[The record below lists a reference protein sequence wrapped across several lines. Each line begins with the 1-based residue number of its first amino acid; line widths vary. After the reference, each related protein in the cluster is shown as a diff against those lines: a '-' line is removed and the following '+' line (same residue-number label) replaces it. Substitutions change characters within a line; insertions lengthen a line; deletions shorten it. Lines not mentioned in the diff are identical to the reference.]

1 MAVNIVETEGLS
13 KRYGSLVALN
23 DLNLSIEEGSIYGFI
38 GPNGA
43 GKTTT
48 LKILATLLS
57 PSTGSV
63 NICGVNV
70 LKSPE
75 EAREL
80 IGYMP
85 DFFGVYDDMKVW
97 EYMDF
102 FGAAFR
108 IAKARRASI
117 IDDLLSLVDLGD
129 KKDSYVESLSR
140 GMKQRLCLARALI
153 HDPKLLILDEPASG
167 LDPRA
172 RVEMRELLKELKRMG
187 KTIIVSSHILPE
199 LSELCTHIGIIE
211 RGTLLVSGEVEKII
225 GGMKVSRTLRV
236 KVIDEPNAVIPLLSE
251 RPGIEN
257 VHVLEDDLIEMEF
270 KGAEDEIPS
279 IHELLISKDVKVI
292 YLNEVPLDLEDV
304 FFHITK
310 GALQ

>member
-1 MAVNIVETEGLS
+1 
-13 KRYGSLVALN
+13 
-23 DLNLSIEEGSIYGFI
+23 
-38 GPNGA
+38 
-43 GKTTT
+43 
-48 LKILATLLS
+48 
-57 PSTGSV
+57 
-63 NICGVNV
+63 
-70 LKSPE
+70 
-75 EAREL
+75 
-80 IGYMP
+80 
-85 DFFGVYDDMKVW
+85 
-97 EYMDF
+97 
-102 FGAAFR
+102 
-108 IAKARRASI
+108 
-117 IDDLLSLVDLGD
+117 
-129 KKDSYVESLSR
+129 
-140 GMKQRLCLARALI
+140 
-153 HDPKLLILDEPASG
+153 
-167 LDPRA
+167 
-172 RVEMRELLKELKRMG
+172 
-187 KTIIVSSHILPE
+187 
-199 LSELCTHIGIIE
+199 GIIE